1 MKSVWVT
8 IQNPTAVLKLHI
20 VSCRRAYWKWPLPVL
35 HIERMMRLNLN
46 QVREPIQQKGYS
58 TGHAPSPIGGKHC
71 PVRREP
77 DGQRRPRLV
86 ETGAQTTRFIT
97 RILSVL

>member
-86 ETGAQTTRFIT
+86 ETGAQTTHLLT
-97 RILSVL
+97 RILFVL